1 MNLFQSMSM
10 NFMYTS
16 KSNGIDVSACI
27 SPDTD
32 TPVKKI
38 TPFQMNEIQQF
49 KLPISYLDDSNL
61 FPVSDVVCNDLEL
74 VKNNSSPDGKCIY
87 DYLLKPSDE
96 FSKLLLPNWKQWY
109 TNDISFLSDTQD
121 IIKQFQKEGNENI
134 DISSNASNISCERVF
149 EIWDTVK
156 QDPTFMER
164 YSYVDWDAIKDLNK
178 SSTFLQFMS
187 VINIMSPLISLII
200 PFIFLLFPFIL
211 LKIQRIPISF
221 ASYIELLKNL
231 AKNHFIG
238 KAILTMEA
246 VSWEKILY
254 LCFTAGLYMLQIYQN
269 INSCSR
275 YYRNIQKI
283 NNGILDLRTY
293 IVKSVHAIDS
303 FLSISTNCSS
313 YMLFCNNA
321 IRQRE
326 SLQLLL
332 NDLNKIKPFENTF
345 ENFSQTGEL
354 MRCFYQLYNNP
365 QYEECIRYSM
375 GFNGYIENL
384 RGICS
389 NIENSGICF
398 AEFDISGNSEFIK
411 QYYPPLI
418 NENPVK
424 NTCKL
429 DKNMIIS
436 APNKAGKTTIL
447 KTSAIN
453 IIISQQIGGGFY
465 DSATINPYTHIHSYL
480 NIPDTSERDSLFQ
493 AESRRCKDIIDII
506 NENNDTSKHRHFC
519 IFDELYSGTNPTEAA
534 QAGKAFLKYLSGYSN
549 VSFMLTTHYLSICK
563 HLNRSSSIQNYK
575 MDVNVLDDGNYEYKY
590 KLKKGISRIKGAIR
604 VLKDLEYPSEILN
617 DIEMSN

>member
-1 MNLFQSMSM
+1 MNLFPSMSM
-10 NFMYTS
+10 NFTYTS
-16 KSNGIDVSACI
+16 KSKDADVSACI
-27 SPDTD
+27 STD
-32 TPVKKI
+32 NSIPIKQPTS
-38 TPFQMNEIQQF
+38 FQVNEIQQF
-49 KLPISYLDDSNL
+49 KLPISYLDNSKL

-74 VKNNSSPDGKCIY
+74 VQNNSSPSGKCIY
-87 DYLLKPSDE
+87 DYLLKPSND

-109 TNDISFLSDTQD
+109 TNDISFLTDTQE
-121 IIKQFQKEGNENI
+121 IIKQFQKDGNENI
-134 DISSNASNISCERVF
+134 DISNNEPNIPCERVF

-164 YSYVDWDAIKDLNK
+164 YSFIDWDAIKDLNK

-200 PFIFLLFPFIL
+200 PFIFLLFPFLL

-221 ASYIELLKNL
+221 TSYLEILKNL

-238 KAILTMEA
+238 KAILTMESF
-246 VSWEKILY
+246 SWEKIVY

-283 NNGILDLRTY
+283 NNGILDLRSY
-293 IVKSVHAIDS
+293 IVKSIHTIDS
-303 FLSISTNCSS
+303 FLSKSSDRSS
-313 YMLFCNNA
+313 YMLFCSNA

-332 NDLNKIKPFENTF
+332 NDLNKIKPFENTLS
-345 ENFSQTGEL
+345 NFSQTGEL
-354 MRCFYQLYNNP
+354 MRCFYQLYDNP

-384 RGICS
+384 HGICS
-389 NIENSGICF
+389 NMENNGICF
-398 AEFDISGNSEFIK
+398 AEFDISGNCEFRK

-418 NENPVK
+418 NEKPVK
-424 NTCKL
+424 NTCNL
-429 DKNMIIS
+429 EKNMIIS

-465 DSATINPYTHIHSYL
+465 ESATINPYTHIHSYL

-534 QAGKAFLKYLSGYSN
+534 QAGKAFLKYLSRYSN

-563 HLNRSSSIQNYK
+563 HLKTSTSIQNYK
-575 MDVNVLDDGNYEYKY
+575 MDVNVLDDGKYEYKY

-604 VLKDLEYPSEILN
+604 VLKDLEYPCEILN
-617 DIEMSN
+617 DIETSN